1 MFKRWNNKGVVMV
14 MVLGTIL
21 VVVILANVIL
31 TIILNQTR
39 LTRHQ
44 IDRIR
49 AYYAATAAMN
59 YTIEM
64 LRAGTWPLPVGANVY
79 ACLNGCVDLVTPAH
93 TIPADTDIP
102 YSVQV
107 TIHPSGSGPQGTAQ
121 LDIKTEYTYN
131 L

>member
-1 MFKRWNNKGVVMV
+1 MFKRLNNKGVVMV

-44 IDRIR
+44 IDRIK

-59 YTIEM
+59 LTFEQ
-64 LRAGTWPLPVGANVY
+64 LRTGAWTTGAY
-79 ACLNGCVDLVTPAH
+79 SLCSSGCTVNDL
-93 TIPADTDIP
+93 DIP
-102 YSVQV
+102 YRIDIVISAPGTGINGTRTV
-107 TIHPSGSGPQGTAQ
+107 TFT
-121 LDIKTEYTYN
+121 TNYTYQE
-131 L
+131 